1 MSKACRVDA
10 IRACRE
16 AKHRPGTFEHA
27 CSRATGRGTSA
38 VDRGPRAG
46 GGGLRP
52 GAAAYRP
59 EDEMEVDRGG
69 GDDTIASL
77 MHWNATDLEAAWI
90 FWFTRGEVPCGCC
103 CNTYGFCVI
112 ITTSSSTLTGFPI
125 RPPQAFQWHL
135 ESILGG
141 SRSPGPK
148 NQQLQ
153 SKAYAHY

>member
-16 AKHRPGTFEHA
+16 AKHRPGTFQRVR
-27 CSRATGRGTSA
+27 SRDAGGGTSA
-38 VDRGPRAG
+38 VDRGLRAG

-77 MHWNATDLEAAWI
+77 MHWNATEQRL
-90 FWFTRGEVPCGCC
+90 
-103 CNTYGFCVI
+103 
-112 ITTSSSTLTGFPI
+112 STEI
-125 RPPQAFQWHL
+125 VERAFL
-135 ESILGG
+135 
-141 SRSPGPK
+141 R
-148 NQQLQ
+148 
-153 SKAYAHY
+153 